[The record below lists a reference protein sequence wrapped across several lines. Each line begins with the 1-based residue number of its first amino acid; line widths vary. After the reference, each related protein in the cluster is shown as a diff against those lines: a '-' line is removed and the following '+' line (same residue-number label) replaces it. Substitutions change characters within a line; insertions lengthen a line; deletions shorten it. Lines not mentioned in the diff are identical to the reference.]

1 MLQDKVGTGGLM
13 CRRNRYYDSKTGL
26 LRQEDPIGLA
36 GGLNPYGYANGDP
49 VNYQDP
55 FGLCPQNSS
64 LA

>member
-1 MLQDKVGTGGLM
+1 M